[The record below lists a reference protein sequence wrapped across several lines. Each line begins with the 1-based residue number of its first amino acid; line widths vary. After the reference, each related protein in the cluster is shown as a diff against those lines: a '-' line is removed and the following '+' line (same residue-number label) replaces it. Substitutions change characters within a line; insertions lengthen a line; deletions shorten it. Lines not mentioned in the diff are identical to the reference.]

1 MSNDLRHHKQGC
13 WSKCVWLS
21 QSDVLT
27 WECCWDRMRI
37 VTMPT
42 HPTQTFLTT
51 QKLQDTMVACNV
63 DMDHWPKPSEIT
75 PTSLS
80 CFLPLGNHRICQ
92 VGKDPQGP
100 LHPTPKLSSHNLPSH
115 NKMDQKNPSKQQR
128 NTYFHA
134 FISTDTYLRNFNCQF
149 LGFGAA
155 SFPRNRQWQS
165 PQELLCLGVYRFE
178 IYSRFIFSFQTTGSL
193 FLPL

>member
-1 MSNDLRHHKQGC
+1 
-13 WSKCVWLS
+13 
-21 QSDVLT
+21 
-27 WECCWDRMRI
+27 
-37 VTMPT
+37 MPT

-63 DMDHWPKPSEIT
+63 CMDHRPKPSEIT
-75 PTSLS
+75 PASLS

-115 NKMDQKNPSKQQR
+115 NKMDQKKPSKQQC

-193 FLPL
+193 FFTSLKKKRGLTGTDCPEKPQMPNPGGVQSDWIGLWAA